1 MLTTVTGIQV
11 VLFGS
16 CVTILYSQYS
26 RSLRSSSSYLIKGDK
41 RALLLLSYI
50 TLLFVIESIYT
61 AVQARTVQ
69 LMYIDNRNY
78 PGGPWAYFLATQ
90 NLPVNVMFYA
100 TLFVLTFLSDL
111 LVVSVALTAFF
122 WTHLTF
128 ETIALALLGHLD
140 SFRAAYCRHRG
151 CVPYY
156 SCPSIVR

>member
-1 MLTTVTGIQV
+1 MLTTVIGIQV
-11 VLFGS
+11 VLFSS

-26 RSLRSSSSYLIKGDK
+26 RSLRSSSSYLLKGDK
-41 RALLLLSYI
+41 RALLLLFYI

-122 WTHLTF
+122 WTHLTY

-140 SFRAAYCRHRG
+140 SFRAAYSRHRG